1 MNDSESFKRASAAAL
16 RFLSYR
22 PRSEAEVRS
31 RLRRRFPDHVV
42 EQVVESLAE
51 QALVDDA
58 SFAKLWRDNRET
70 LNPRSA
76 AAIKRE
82 LILKGVASELAKSA
96 VQDLDDRDSAYRA
109 GLKPARRL
117 AQSDFSTFQR
127 RLWGYLQR
135 RGFSPSV
142 TRETID
148 RLWEEREGSPS

>member
-1 MNDSESFKRASAAAL
+1 M
-16 RFLSYR
+16 
-22 PRSEAEVRS
+22 
-31 RLRRRFPDHVV
+31 
-42 EQVVESLAE
+42 
-51 QALVDDA
+51 DDA
-58 SFAKLWRDNRET
+58 SFAKLWRDTRET